1 MQQQLYT
8 KDGKIYDIRRGVD
21 TGNDSILYNGSEE
34 EMRALGYEPYVPQP
48 YVEPQESVIQRQ
60 INDLEN
66 SFTDDY
72 KIIKC
77 YEAQLMNRPMPY
89 DYAALIAERD
99 AKRAQINELQAQ
111 LEELMRPTDEFPEED
126 DSSEEL

>member
-1 MQQQLYT
+1 MENQLYV
-8 KDGKIYDIRRGVD
+8 KNGKVYDIQYGVED
-21 TGNDSILYNGSEE
+21 GEGNILYWGSPE
-34 EMRALGYEPYVPQP
+34 EMAELGYTP
-48 YVEPQESVIQRQ
+48 YVEPQESILQRQ

-89 DYAALIAERD
+89 DYATIIAERD

-111 LEELMRPTDEFPEED
+111 LDALMNQ
-126 DSSEEL
+126 DSES

>member
-1 MQQQLYT
+1 MQQLYI
-8 KDGKIYDIRRGVD
+8 KDGKIYDIRKGVD
-21 TGNDSILYNGSEE
+21 TGEGTILYNGHED
-34 EMRALGYEPYVPQP
+34 EMRALGYEPYTPET
-48 YVEPQESVIQRQ
+48 YVESQESILQRQ

-77 YEAQLMNRPMPY
+77 YEAQLMDRPMPY
-89 DYAALIAERD
+89 DYATIIAERD

-111 LEELMRPTDEFPEED
+111 LDALMNQDLE
-126 DSSEEL
+126 S

>member
-1 MQQQLYT
+1 MNLYI
-8 KDGKIYDIRRGVD
+8 KDGQIINPRQGVD
-21 TGNDSILYNGSEE
+21 AGNGMILYNGSPE
-34 EMRALGYEPYVPQP
+34 EMKALGYEIYVPEP
-48 YVEPQESVIQRQ
+48 YVEPQESILQRQ

-89 DYAALIAERD
+89 DYATIIAERD
-99 AKRAQINELQAQ
+99 AKRARINELQAQ
-111 LEELMRPTDEFPEED
+111 LDALMGNTTEELTEE
-126 DSSEEL
+126 

>member
-1 MQQQLYT
+1 MALYI
-8 KDGKIYDIRRGVD
+8 KDGNIVDTRKGVD
-21 TGNDSILYNGSEE
+21 TGDGAMLYCGSEA
-34 EMRALGYEPYVPQP
+34 EMRALGYEPYIPAP
-48 YVEPQESVIQRQ
+48 YVEPQESILQRQ
-60 INDLEN
+60 IDELEN

-89 DYAALIAERD
+89 DYESLIAERD

-111 LEELMRPTDEFPEED
+111 LDALMSEDLNPIEE
-126 DSSEEL
+126 